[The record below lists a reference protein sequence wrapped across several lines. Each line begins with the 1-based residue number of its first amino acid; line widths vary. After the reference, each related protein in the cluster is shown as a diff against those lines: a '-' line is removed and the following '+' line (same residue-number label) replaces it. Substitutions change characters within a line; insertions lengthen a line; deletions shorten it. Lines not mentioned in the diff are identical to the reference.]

1 MPVNHQSHLSKC
13 PATSAKS
20 TAKTVLASVQG
31 HPGLHLTCTISYCA
45 PRSGLYDHRFIQSC
59 HWVID
64 AVLGGHAKLVAL
76 FLKAAGLS
84 HHVTRKVAQP
94 SSKWLIRDKMFSFST
109 LQMLGQSCLQVYF
122 ICTIFTLNL
131 PPLQQFSCVVQFITF
146 CGERSWEW
154 FSFHKLLLLPRKRR
168 AAAYGEPFSPQCG
181 DLFHQ
186 TICGEMFLW
195 EENPKFVFPSPI
207 LTGDRGSNPSSAAYV
222 KSLGK
227 ILSSTSPWRPSS
239 PKYHPPQCEESTAI
253 SVSQSPKGSQ
263 DRA

>member
-45 PRSGLYDHRFIQSC
+45 PRSGLSDHRFIQSC

-109 LQMLGQSCLQVYF
+109 LQMLGQSLH
-122 ICTIFTLNL
+122 NL
-131 PPLQQFSCVVQFITF
+131 HT
-146 CGERSWEW
+146 
-154 FSFHKLLLLPRKRR
+154 K
-168 AAAYGEPFSPQCG
+168 
-181 DLFHQ
+181 
-186 TICGEMFLW
+186 
-195 EENPKFVFPSPI
+195 
-207 LTGDRGSNPSSAAYV
+207 
-222 KSLGK
+222 
-227 ILSSTSPWRPSS
+227 SS
-239 PKYHPPQCEESTAI
+239 PTPAVQLCCPIHHLLWGEI
-253 SVSQSPKGSQ
+253 M
-263 DRA
+263 RMI